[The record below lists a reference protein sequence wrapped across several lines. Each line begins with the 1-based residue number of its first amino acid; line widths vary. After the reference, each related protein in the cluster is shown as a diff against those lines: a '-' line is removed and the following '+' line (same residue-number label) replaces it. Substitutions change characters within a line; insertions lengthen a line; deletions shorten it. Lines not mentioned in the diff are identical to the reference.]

1 MIAENP
7 TNHDIFVDFHISR
20 QTVHVPALRVE
31 TIFLVLFVFFV
42 YERSARI
49 TYVQT
54 RVASQKTNKIKYKND
69 FLRKIFNQPILK
81 VFFTVVRGKNTTFY
95 QKLLK
100 KQFHIIFIEGER

>member
-31 TIFLVLFVFFV
+31 TLFLVLFVFFV

-49 TYVQT
+49 NYSQI
-54 RVASQKTNKIKYKND
+54 RVASTKNK
-69 FLRKIFNQPILK
+69 
-81 VFFTVVRGKNTTFY
+81 
-95 QKLLK
+95 
-100 KQFHIIFIEGER
+100 

>member
-31 TIFLVLFVFFV
+31 TLFLVLFVFFV

-49 TYVQT
+49 NYSQI
-54 RVASQKTNKIKYKND
+54 RVAYD